1 MQGPAENRTQI
12 QAAQPP
18 AAPGQAPIGPCTAL
32 RLCEYHHGRDALHIL
47 TPPSTVRSI
56 SKRGPGP
63 RSKLLVLCE
72 LFGRPERLGGLDL
85 SGPGCELHPLQQRA
99 SGSADVMIPAWEPLS
114 YSGPPTPPPAREGVQ
129 EQRRYPWGSAY
140 SPMDCLL
147 PNGLPARAGSL
158 WEGGSESAICKGVGS
173 ERTHVIRFQMSR
185 TTLDVTPYCAHA
197 ASAQACQR
205 AQSMCPS
212 MSCARDM
219 LGARWGPAWKGTS
232 APNTVGLGPS
242 AALNCLFAPD
252 RGKVSCGLFACSWCR
267 APRSQS

>member
-147 PNGLPARAGSL
+147 PHGLLTPPWTAYSRMACPHGQARCGKVGASL
-158 WEGGSESAICKGVGS
+158 RFARESAVN
-173 ERTHVIRFQMSR
+173 
-185 TTLDVTPYCAHA
+185 
-197 ASAQACQR
+197 
-205 AQSMCPS
+205 
-212 MSCARDM
+212 
-219 LGARWGPAWKGTS
+219 
-232 APNTVGLGPS
+232 APT
-242 AALNCLFAPD
+242 
-252 RGKVSCGLFACSWCR
+252 
-267 APRSQS
+267 